1 MQEQEALWGRLKLTR
16 GQEETKE
23 IVFDTAKRA
32 AAGAQTQKIM
42 TALSNSNFAN
52 ALKIG
57 YLHKRAESFF
67 TTWRE
72 EFCVL
77 TNVGLLYYND
87 PNGRPHNLF
96 PIIDS
101 DIKAIPAEVRA
112 HMISR
117 CRNTADPSCSV

>member
-1 MQEQEALWGRLKLTR
+1 MFDAAKK
-16 GQEETKE
+16 GQ
-23 IVFDTAKRA
+23 
-32 AAGAQTQKIM
+32 AGAQTQKIM
-42 TALSNSNFAN
+42 NSLSNSNFAN

-57 YLHKRAESFF
+57 YLFKRAESFF

-101 DIKAIPAEVRA
+101 DIKPIPDAVSHISTHDRCLEVQQTVHVQHNR
-112 HMISR
+112 IQPV
-117 CRNTADPSCSV
+117 D